1 MRETMTRNAKIAIG
15 VIVAVLAIDQII
27 KIWIKTHMM
36 LGESIEITSWFYI
49 HFVENNGMAFGM
61 EMGGGIGKLLL
72 SLFRIVAVGGIGY
85 YLVRLCKGV
94 VPVTTFLVVLI
105 SMILAGAVGN
115 ILDSVFYGVF
125 FDSSYGQIASF
136 LPSDGGYSTWLHG
149 RVVDMFYFPLIE
161 GRFPEWVPFWGDE
174 TFIFFRPVFNF
185 ADASISVG
193 IIALLLFRSN
203 ELSEIWNKLSEK

>member
-1 MRETMTRNAKIAIG
+1 MTRNAKIAIG

-36 LGESIEITSWFYI
+36 LGESIEVTSWFYI

-85 YLVRLCKGV
+85 YLMRLCKGA

>member
-1 MRETMTRNAKIAIG
+1 MTRNAKIAIG

-193 IIALLLFRSN
+193 FIALLLFKSN
-203 ELSEIWNKLSEK
+203 ELSEIWNKLAEK

>member
-1 MRETMTRNAKIAIG
+1 MTRNAKIAIG

>member
-1 MRETMTRNAKIAIG
+1 MTRNAKIAIG

-193 IIALLLFRSN
+193 FIALLLFRSN